1 MKNIDIA
8 ISKLGLYKLVV
19 VSDYEVVFNSEKNGI
34 VPMYDLYNKR
44 LNGRIYIA
52 DRFIGS
58 GAARLILGLKA
69 DIIEVFSYIISKD
82 ALELLRNKNIVVNY
96 DKIVEK
102 ILNRTGDDICPV
114 EKISKNNDDF
124 NIFYDELKEFLIKT
138 NQIEV

>member
-69 DIIEVFSYIISKD
+69 DIIEIFSYIISKD